1 MGHGRSEGPW
11 IGRGKGGGVGEPRT
25 GSQNRSATHLS
36 AADPPAP
43 VRVTDAAP
51 SARTQALLHAKEIA
65 SGGLGERVAFKG
77 GQSLDAPSRHSPLSI
92 TIQECCRPPGAGLG
106 RPTPHP
112 PQETQA
118 LLHARD
124 SASDAW
130 GPSKGAWRR
139 SRWAVGWHW
148 APARQSRYTCGK
160 TPRFHHTVLPNPQP
174 GEPTRATPHAG
185 AGRQA

>member
-25 GSQNRSATHLS
+25 GSQNRSDTHLS

-92 TIQECCRPPGAGLG
+92 TIPIGEGGVADEGCA
-106 RPTPHP
+106 PHA
-112 PQETQA
+112 Q
-118 LLHARD
+118 
-124 SASDAW
+124 
-130 GPSKGAWRR
+130 G
-139 SRWAVGWHW
+139 
-148 APARQSRYTCGK
+148 TCGLRK
-160 TPRFHHTVLPNPQP
+160 EGPRAREARTKRRRV
-174 GEPTRATPHAG
+174 
-185 AGRQA
+185 